1 MGAVRGLSITSPARS
16 PLLPE
21 VPTVREAGLPEAET
35 EVWIGLFAPARTPDT
50 VIGTLY
56 DGLVRAL
63 KLPPVREAF
72 GKEGSDVV
80 IDASPAAFS
89 RFVDEEI
96 AKWEKVVRQSGVT
109 IEQTVYAV
117 F

>member
-1 MGAVRGLSITSPARS
+1 M
-16 PLLPE
+16 
-21 VPTVREAGLPEAET
+21 
-35 EVWIGLFAPARTPDT
+35 
-50 VIGTLY
+50 
-56 DGLVRAL
+56 
-63 KLPPVREAF
+63 
-72 GKEGSDVV
+72 V

-96 AKWEKVVRQSGVT
+96 ATCAKVQSGVT

>member
-1 MGAVRGLSITSPARS
+1 MMFAPIVVALPHIQSGAVRGLSITSPDRS

-21 VPTVREAGLPEAET
+21 VPT
-35 EVWIGLFAPARTPDT
+35 
-50 VIGTLY
+50 
-56 DGLVRAL
+56 
-63 KLPPVREAF
+63 VREAF

-96 AKWEKVVRQSGVT
+96 ATWEKVVRQSGVT